1 MEKWTLTEVLHSGRK
16 GERNTPVDNPK
27 YDDIIGWT
35 VGLDKDNLKPFEEFR
50 FYFKGHPKY
59 DYWTTTA
66 VIEAHIEKGNILHI
80 ETVNTIYVFERVEEN
95 TNG

>member
-16 GERNTPVDNPK
+16 GERDTPVDNPK

-66 VIEAHIEKGNILHI
+66 VIEAHVFCYNTMYV